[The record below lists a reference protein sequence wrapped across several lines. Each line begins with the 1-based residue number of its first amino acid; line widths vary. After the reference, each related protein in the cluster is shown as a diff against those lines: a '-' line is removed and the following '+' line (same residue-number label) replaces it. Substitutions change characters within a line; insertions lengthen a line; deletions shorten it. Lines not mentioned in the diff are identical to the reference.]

1 MNYVCA
7 AFECAS
13 AVILVY
19 GLEKE
24 KTDFG
29 RRKFAVYM
37 IVYLLYFTII
47 RDSSFAVE
55 LSSIS
60 YVMFFIYVK
69 IVYKNDFFHTL
80 TLVVISSVMVS
91 LVELIVICI
100 LPFFIMAG
108 PETGVYEVLVT
119 AITLVIVCLLT
130 RTKIQR
136 LMCIIEKC
144 SFTYVVVC
152 ILSLMIFTPSLL
164 LKVVQKLDVGDY
176 FYIAICIGVMWLL
189 VFRIQKYELESK
201 IRRQYFE
208 SYKNVI
214 NQIRRRQHKIKNQ
227 LNAAYGMY
235 LLYDNYEELVE
246 KQKEYLSRILEYELP
261 NDAIVLEEPSIIA
274 LIYEKINE
282 AIDRGIRME
291 TSFRCS
297 MADSR
302 LSDVLWVEIIGTLFD
317 NAIEA
322 LEKYEGE
329 KKIWLSIYYMEGNKR
344 VLQIANTFHELKV
357 NEIGRFFEMG
367 YSTKGEGRGIGLYNV
382 RELVYK
388 YRGDITAM
396 STEIEGWSV
405 MMFKVII

>member
-1 MNYVCA
+1 MNYICA

-13 AVILVY
+13 AAILVY
-19 GLEKE
+19 GLEKG
-24 KTDFG
+24 KTDFE
-29 RRKFAVYM
+29 RKKFAIY
-37 IVYLLYFTII
+37 IIAYLLYFTMISYS
-47 RDSSFAVE
+47 DFSVE

-60 YVMFFIYVK
+60 YVLFFVYVK
-69 IVYKNDFFHTL
+69 IVYKNDLLHTL
-80 TLVVISSVMVS
+80 TVVVISSVMVS
-91 LVELIVICI
+91 LVELIVICF
-100 LPFFIMAG
+100 LAFFISAG

-119 AITLVIVCLLT
+119 GITLCSVCFLA
-130 RTKIQR
+130 RTKIDQ
-136 LMCIIEKC
+136 LMSIIWKWN
-144 SFTYVVVC
+144 FTYILVS
-152 ILSLMIFTPSLL
+152 ILSLMIFAPALL
-164 LKVVQKLDVGDY
+164 LKIVQKLDARDY

-189 VFRIQKYELESK
+189 VFRIQKYELEAK
-201 IRRQYFE
+201 IRKQYFE

-261 NDAIVLEEPSIIA
+261 NDAIILEEPSVIA

-282 AIDRGIRME
+282 AIDRGIQME

-297 MADSR
+297 MAGSR
-302 LSDVLWVEIIGTLFD
+302 ISDLIWVEIIGTLFD

-322 LEKYEGE
+322 LENYEGE
-329 KKIWLSIYYMEGNKR
+329 KKIWLSIGYFEENKR
-344 VLQIANTFHELKV
+344 VLQISNTFDELKIS
-357 NEIGRFFEMG
+357 EISKFFEMG

-396 STEIEGWSV
+396 STDIDGESV
-405 MMFKVII
+405 LTFRVII